1 MNYAQTEY
9 EVIKKVGSK
18 VCNFRMKYY
27 EEDAD
32 GAVINGVG
40 G

>member
-1 MNYAQTEY
+1 MNCAQTEY
-9 EVIKKVGSK
+9 EVIKKVGRK
-18 VCNFRMKYY
+18 VCNFRMKHY
-27 EEDAD
+27 EEDHD